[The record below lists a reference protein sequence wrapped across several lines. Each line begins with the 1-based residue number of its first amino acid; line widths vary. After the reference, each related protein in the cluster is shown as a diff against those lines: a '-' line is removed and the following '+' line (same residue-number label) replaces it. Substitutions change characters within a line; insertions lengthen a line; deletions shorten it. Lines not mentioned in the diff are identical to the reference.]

1 MHRHIRKLARPGI
14 MFLIFT
20 LVFLGCYFGNYQNS
34 AADAASKS
42 SNPSYKAGT
51 YTATVKARNGDLKI
65 KVTFT
70 SNAITDIT
78 VVEESETEGL
88 GKPALKKIA
97 DEILSAQHLNVD
109 VVSGAT
115 SSSKSMLQ
123 AVSDAVKQA
132 GGNPDA
138 LKKAKKTTVVGK
150 NEEMTTDIVVV
161 GSGASGTSAAL
172 AAAEKGAKVVV
183 LEKASTPGG
192 AGRFLAE
199 GLLAIQS
206 EQQKKAGANYTVDQA
221 FDYMVKYTHYLNNG
235 ELTRNILEQ
244 SASTIDWLAKYGT
257 ETKLME
263 NTQKLH
269 SDVPMM
275 YHKYV
280 DKNKAYENMFAKLK
294 EMGGTLLTNTT
305 GKELIKDKAGNIV
318 GIIAQKADGGKLT
331 VHAKK
336 VILATGGYAGSDS
349 LIRQHLNVSNYTT
362 MAYANNT
369 GDGITMAQAVG
380 ADDFNLNAVAVHA
393 ALIPSQDP
401 SIWQG
406 SAGTLLNLP
415 LMWVNR
421 EGKRFV
427 DEGVVYD
434 FALWGNAAVA
444 QGGEYYVV
452 LDEATMK
459 QLSEQG
465 SDLTNS
471 FEKTYLVAAGADTT
485 KSTGKVAPI
494 KDLYNAMDKTIK
506 AGAAFKG
513 DTIEDLAKKMDVDP
527 TNLANAAADYS
538 KAVKSGKDAKFLKNP
553 AYMKY
558 TVDNGPFYAV
568 KADALVE
575 DSIGGLRVNGSLQV
589 MNQKFKAIP
598 GLYAVGCDAG
608 GLFGDSYPT
617 FEGMSLSFAFNS
629 GRLAGYSAAGS
640 LK

>member
-1 MHRHIRKLARPGI
+1 MQRHIRKIARPGI
-14 MFLIFT
+14 MFLVFT
-20 LVFLGCYFGNYQNS
+20 LVFLGCYFGNFQNS
-34 AADAASKS
+34 AVGAASKAS
-42 SNPSYKAGT
+42 PSYKAGT
-51 YTATVKARNGDLKI
+51 YTSTVKARNGDLKV

-115 SSSKSMLQ
+115 SSSKSMLE
-123 AVSDAVKQA
+123 AVAAAVKQA
-132 GGNPDA
+132 GGNVDA
-138 LKKAKKTTVVGK
+138 LKKAKKATVVAK
-150 NEEMTTDIVVV
+150 NEEMTTDVVVV
-161 GSGASGTSAAL
+161 GGGASGTAAAL

-183 LEKASTPGG
+183 LEKAATPGG

-206 EQQKKAGANYTVDQA
+206 DQQKKAGETYTVDQA
-221 FDYMVKYTHYLNNG
+221 FDYLTKYTHYLSNG

-263 NTQKLH
+263 NTQKSHIGLP
-269 SDVPMM
+269 VT

-280 DKNKAYENMFAKLK
+280 DKNKAFDNMYAKLK
-294 EMGGTLLTNTT
+294 EMGGTLLTNTA
-305 GKELIKDKAGNIV
+305 GKELIKDQAGNIIGV
-318 GIIAQKADGGKLT
+318 IAQKADGGKLT

-336 VILATGGYAGSDS
+336 VVLATGGYAGSDAM
-349 LIRQHLNVSNYTT
+349 IKKYLNVSNYTT

-369 GDGITMAQAVG
+369 GDGLTMAQAVG
-380 ADDFNLNAVAVHA
+380 ADDFNINAVAVHS
-393 ALIPSQDP
+393 ALIPSKDP
-401 SIWQG
+401 SVWQG
-406 SAGTLLNLP
+406 STGQLLNLP

-452 LDEATMK
+452 LDDATMK

-471 FEKTYLVAAGADTT
+471 FEKTYLVGAGVDTKT
-485 KSTGKVAPI
+485 STGKVAPM
-494 KDLYNAMDKTIK
+494 KDLYDSMDKTIK

-513 DTIEDLAKKMDVDP
+513 NTIEELAKNMGVDAA
-527 TNLANAAADYS
+527 NLVGAAADYS
-538 KAVKSGKDAKFLKNP
+538 KSVKSGKDSEFLKNP

-558 TVDNGPFYAV
+558 SVEKGPFYAV
-568 KADALVE
+568 QAAALVE
-575 DSIGGLRVNGSLQV
+575 DSIGGIRVNGSLQV
-589 MNQKFKAIP
+589 MNGQFKPIS

-608 GLFGDSYPT
+608 GLYGDSYPT
-617 FEGMSLSFAFNS
+617 FEGLTLSFAFNS
-629 GRLAGYSAAGS
+629 GRLGGYAAAS
-640 LK
+640 SMK